1 MDLSCSWSLTEMGLS
16 NFVVF
21 HGRVWPLSGY
31 FLCICLFIVSLRS
44 GWTKKNAP
52 RANSIWFGFD
62 LVLDKKPING
72 INLYLL
78 EQPPPGEHSTC
89 SYWHELRTEKGK
101 VGPLKKKQTNPAI
114 SQDWEVET
122 GQWLLWSDCKP
133 GGMINWV
140 VGIQGLGS

>member
-1 MDLSCSWSLTEMGLS
+1 MAEFDLWVVIFYVFVYLSWVLDLAEQ
-16 NFVVF
+16 
-21 HGRVWPLSGY
+21 
-31 FLCICLFIVSLRS
+31 
-44 GWTKKNAP
+44 KKMHLGQ
-52 RANSIWFGFD
+52 IQFD
-62 LVLDKKPING
+62 LVLDKKPINW

-122 GQWLLWSDCKP
+122 GQWLL
-133 GGMINWV
+133 
-140 VGIQGLGS
+140 

>member
-1 MDLSCSWSLTEMGLS
+1 MAEFDLWVVIFYVFVYLSWVLDLAEQ
-16 NFVVF
+16 
-21 HGRVWPLSGY
+21 
-31 FLCICLFIVSLRS
+31 
-44 GWTKKNAP
+44 KKMHLGQ
-52 RANSIWFGFD
+52 IQFD